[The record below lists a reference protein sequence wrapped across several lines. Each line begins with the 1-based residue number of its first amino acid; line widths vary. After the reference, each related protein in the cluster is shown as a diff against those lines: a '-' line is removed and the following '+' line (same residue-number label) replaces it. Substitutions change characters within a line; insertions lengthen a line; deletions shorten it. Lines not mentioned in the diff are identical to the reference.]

1 MKKLVSTL
9 LVGVMAITLVFSLS
23 ACSGSKTMDLNQYFG
38 VKFNGLDSMGTAEVV
53 FDRESFNTDFE
64 ETFKKQ
70 IEQAEKEVTDL
81 HQRTKEGIETAR
93 LAGKQIG
100 LKKGTKLTTQK
111 SIVTKEKILT
121 YSKDFHGTLN
131 DTDCI
136 KLLGIARNT
145 FYKYKAEL
153 KEN

>member
-70 IEQAEKEVTDL
+70 IEQAEK
-81 HQRTKEGIETAR
+81 
-93 LAGKQIG
+93 
-100 LKKGTKLTTQK
+100 
-111 SIVTKEKILT
+111 
-121 YSKDFHGTLN
+121 
-131 DTDCI
+131 
-136 KLLGIARNT
+136 
-145 FYKYKAEL
+145 
-153 KEN
+153 